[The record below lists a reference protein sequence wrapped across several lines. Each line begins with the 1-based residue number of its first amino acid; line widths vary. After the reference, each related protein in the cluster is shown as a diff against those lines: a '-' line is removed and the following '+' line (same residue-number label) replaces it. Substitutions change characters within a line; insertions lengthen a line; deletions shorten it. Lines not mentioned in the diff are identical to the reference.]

1 MAQHRSFVNSF
12 DKSGWQPTSESMV
25 GTEEVQPID
34 SLRRIVVDQEVQ
46 FLSSNVT
53 VLHLGVTGY
62 AVICRHA

>member
-25 GTEEVQPID
+25 GTGEVQPID

-46 FLSSNVT
+46 FVSSKVI
-53 VLHLGVTGY
+53 VVHLGVTGY